1 MSSVYTF
8 RRRGMSAMSQHR
20 ILTPNLSL
28 FLGRRNTGKSTLMI
42 HLLRTL
48 CKAQKFAWVRVYS
61 PTAFTGV
68 WGAIVGEDN
77 VEAVFDAD
85 ELESILESQAGIR
98 SRGGKNEGLIILD
111 DCLGAVS
118 FQDSLWTR
126 IASSGRHYGLS
137 FWVSA
142 QHIFKLAPVIR
153 SNACYTYVLGVQ
165 PDRVVKALWDEGG
178 GLGIP
183 TWQEFREKLATA
195 VKDFGALVIDSH
207 DQAHPLRT
215 IRAPSRPTPFKIQ
228 Q

>member
-1 MSSVYTF
+1 
-8 RRRGMSAMSQHR
+8 MSATKHT
-20 ILTPNLSL
+20 IKTPNLSL

-215 IRAPSRPTPFKIQ
+215 IRAPSRPTPYRLQ

>member
-1 MSSVYTF
+1 
-8 RRRGMSAMSQHR
+8 MSAMSQHR
-20 ILTPNLSL
+20 ILTPNLRL
-28 FLGRRNTGKSTLMI
+28 FLGRRNTGQRTLMI

-126 IASSGRHYGLS
+126 IASSGRHYNLS
-137 FWVSA
+137 MWVSA
-142 QHIFKLAPVIR
+142 QHLMKLPPVIR
-153 SNACYTYVLGVQ
+153 SNSDYTYVLGIQ
-165 PDRVVKALWDEGG
+165 GDRVVKALYEEGG
-178 GLGIP
+178 GLGCD
-183 TWQEFREKLATA
+183 TWQTFRERLAVA
-195 VKDFGALVIDSH
+195 VRDYGALAIDSH
-207 DQAHPLRT
+207 DQKTPLKN
-215 IRAPSRPTPFKIQ
+215 IRAPSRLAAYRLQ

>member
-1 MSSVYTF
+1 
-8 RRRGMSAMSQHR
+8 
-20 ILTPNLSL
+20 
-28 FLGRRNTGKSTLMI
+28 MI